1 MFDKIIGGNQMDKLL
16 KILSENARLSNE
28 QLAAMTGETPQQ
40 VSQKIEMFEKQGII
54 KGYRAIVNWDKTDR
68 DLCVARIEIK
78 VTPKSG
84 MGFEEI
90 AGAIV
95 QFDEVEEVTL
105 MSGSYD
111 LALSVTGKS
120 FKEVALFVS
129 RRLAPLESV
138 QSTATYFVLRTYKE
152 AGVVTNDIEK
162 DEREVYF

>member
-1 MFDKIIGGNQMDKLL
+1 MENLL
-16 KILSENARLSNE
+16 RILSENARLSNE
-28 QLAAMTGETPQQ
+28 QLAAMTGDTPQQ
-40 VSQKIEMFEKQGII
+40 VAQKIQTLEAQGII
-54 KGYRAIVNWDKTDR
+54 KGYHAIIDWDKTNR

-90 AGAIV
+90 AGAIA

-111 LALSVTGKS
+111 LALTVTGKS
-120 FKEVALFVS
+120 FKDVALFVS

-138 QSTATYFVLRTYKE
+138 QSTATHFVLRTYKE
-152 AGVVTNDIEK
+152 AGIITVDAK
-162 DEREVYF
+162 RDEREVYF

>member
-1 MFDKIIGGNQMDKLL
+1 MENLL
-16 KILSENARLSNE
+16 RILSENARLSNE
-28 QLAAMTGETPQQ
+28 QLAAMTGDSPQQ
-40 VSQKIEMFEKQGII
+40 VAEKIQMLEAQGII
-54 KGYRAIVNWDKTDR
+54 KGYRAIVDWDKTHR

-111 LALSVTGKS
+111 LALTVTGKS

-138 QSTATYFVLRTYKE
+138 QSTVTHFVLRTYKE
-152 AGVVTNDIEK
+152 AGIITADTRR

>member
-1 MFDKIIGGNQMDKLL
+1 MENLL
-16 KILSENARLSNE
+16 RILSENARLSNE
-28 QLAAMTGETPQQ
+28 QLAAMTGDTPQQ
-40 VSQKIEMFEKQGII
+40 VAEKIQTLEAQGII
-54 KGYRAIVNWDKTDR
+54 KGYRAIVDWDKTHR

-90 AGAIV
+90 AETIV

-111 LALSVTGKS
+111 LALTVTGKS

-138 QSTATYFVLRTYKE
+138 QSTATHFVLRTYKE
-152 AGVVTNDIEK
+152 AGIITTDTQR